1 MLILYLKPKNL
12 AMVSRRTLFSFLLLF
27 SFLMLHGQSLGPDL
41 TLPLPVGNKGIKP
54 LLNQI
59 DSRLQ
64 AELSKR
70 LNSDAKWR
78 NLIAQKKMA
87 VGVVDLNNPSQA
99 RFARING
106 NVMMYAASLPKIAI
120 LLAAMDALEKGEL
133 ENTPEVRQ
141 DMRIM
146 ISRSDNQAST
156 RMIDRLGYK
165 KIESVLTDDQYNL
178 YDEQYGGGLWVGK
191 RYANQGARYPDPI
204 LGLSHA
210 ATVSQVCRFYYL
222 LAYGQLVSGERSRQM
237 LDIMVDPELHHKF
250 INVLEKAAP
259 DAKFFRK
266 SGSWQSYHS
275 DSVLVWGPDGRKYI
289 LVALIDDPDGEQII
303 RDLVAPVEEVLRI
316 PATLPIASSE
326 R

>member
-1 MLILYLKPKNL
+1 
-12 AMVSRRTLFSFLLLF
+12 MVSRRTLFSFLLLF
-27 SFLMLHGQSLGPDL
+27 SFIIVLQGQSVGPDL
-41 TLPLPVGNKGIKP
+41 ALPLPVSNKGMKP
-54 LLNQI
+54 LRTQI

-64 AELSKR
+64 AELSKK
-70 LNSDAKWR
+70 LNSNANWR

-87 VGVVDLNNPSQA
+87 VGVVDLNNPSQV

-165 KIESVLTDDQYNL
+165 KIESVLTDDKYNL
-178 YDEQYGGGLWVGK
+178 YDEEYGGGLWVGK

-222 LAYGQLVSGERSRQM
+222 LAFGQLVNGERSRQM

-250 INVLEKAAP
+250 INVLDRVAP

-266 SGSWQSYHS
+266 SGSWQNYHS

-289 LVALIDDPDGEQII
+289 LVALIDDPNGEQII
-303 RDLVAPVEEVLRI
+303 RDLVVPVEEVLRI
-316 PATLPIASSE
+316 PTPLPVASSE